1 MVAAKS
7 SKHRRAGSPFA
18 ALILLLVLSPYILI
32 YGSYYLLW
40 GLILRLAIRLTWRGR
55 DVLLVYSDSP
65 TWKDYIERE
74 LIPPIHDRAV
84 ILNWSDRQ
92 NWKSSVAVLAFKHFM
107 NGRNFNP
114 AALVFRP
121 WYSIKRFRFYR
132 AFKDFKHGN
141 PAELEKVSRELFDTL
156 GIR

>member
-1 MVAAKS
+1 MVAGKS
-7 SKHRRAGSPFA
+7 SKPARTGQPFV
-18 ALILLLVLSPYILI
+18 ALLLLLVLAPYILI

-40 GLILRLAIRLTWRGR
+40 GSILRLAIWLTWSGR

-65 TWKDYIERE
+65 TWKDYMERE
-74 LIPPIHDRAV
+74 IIPPIHDRAV

-92 NWKSSVAVLAFKHFM
+92 NWKSSVAVLAFMHFM
-107 NGRNFNP
+107 NDRNFNP

-121 WYSIKRFRFYR
+121 WHSVKRFRFYK
-132 AFKDFKHGN
+132 AFKDFKHGS
-141 PAELEKVSRELFDTL
+141 PAELERVSRELFDTL